1 MIKHIVLNEDDIRQ
15 VIANSFSVDKAKV
28 YLITFTETK
37 GYGMG
42 EHTVTS
48 VKAHVDVPVNEQR

>member
-1 MIKHIVLNEDDIRQ
+1 MTKQIVLNEDDIRQ
-15 VIANSFSVDKAKV
+15 VIANSFSVDKGKV

-37 GYGMG
+37 GYGTG

-48 VKAHVDVPVNEQR
+48 VKANVDIPMNDQR